1 MFALFFQHIV
11 YTCII
16 ERIILVLSLK
26 EETIVISGLFSW
38 PWGWRQFVGLPKK
51 QVRSPKEGGGERERE
66 RERILALD
74 WHVFHLCHRYFA
86 TEVESGHSYNGFELN
101 TTATQFVVNLT
112 LTDQG
117 LDQFEEV
124 LLAVFQ
130 YIYMLQAKGVQK
142 QYFDEMK
149 TIEET
154 KFRFKEKVPYIY
166 LPCTIYHQPSLET
179 HSWCLFSYH
188 GELSHSDLKWVSN
201 NGLQGK
207 L

>member
-1 MFALFFQHIV
+1 M
-11 YTCII
+11 
-16 ERIILVLSLK
+16 
-26 EETIVISGLFSW
+26 
-38 PWGWRQFVGLPKK
+38 
-51 QVRSPKEGGGERERE
+51 
-66 RERILALD
+66 
-74 WHVFHLCHRYFA
+74 
-86 TEVESGHSYNGFELN
+86 ESGHSYNGFELN

-130 YIYMLQAKGVQK
+130 YIHMLQAKGVQK

-154 KFRFKEKVPYIY
+154 KFRFKEKVNA
-166 LPCTIYHQPSLET
+166 LSTI
-179 HSWCLFSYH
+179 
-188 GELSHSDLKWVSN
+188 N
-201 NGLQGK
+201 NGNPQLVSFLLQTLGWFSTRYVYPVLQGK

>member
-1 MFALFFQHIV
+1 MCQDKFLHIILSTHTIYV
-11 YTCII
+11 YMYN
-16 ERIILVLSLK
+16 ERITFVLSLK

-51 QVRSPKEGGGERERE
+51 QVRSPNEGRRERE
-66 RERILALD
+66 VLFALD
-74 WHVFHLCHRYFA
+74 WHVFHLGHRYFA

-130 YIYMLQAKGVQK
+130 YIHMLQAKGVQK
-142 QYFDEMK
+142 RYFDEMK

-154 KFRFKEKVPYIY
+154 KFRFKEKVYA
-166 LPCTIYHQPSLET
+166 LSTI
-179 HSWCLFSYH
+179 
-188 GELSHSDLKWVSN
+188 N
-201 NGLQGK
+201 NGNPQLVSY
-207 L
+207 LLP